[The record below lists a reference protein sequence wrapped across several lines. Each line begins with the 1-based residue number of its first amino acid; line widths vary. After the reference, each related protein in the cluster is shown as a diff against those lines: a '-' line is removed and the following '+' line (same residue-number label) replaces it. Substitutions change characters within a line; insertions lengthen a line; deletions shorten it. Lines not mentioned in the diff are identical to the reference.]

1 MIAILSPCHLVIPS
15 SSHPVNS
22 MSNIRLLTLI
32 SALTFVAVGITAPLV
47 SLYLQSLGADLQ
59 QISFIL
65 TSVVA
70 TSLIASYGWGR
81 LSDRLRRRKPL
92 LIAGLFI
99 LSLAFFFLSRAAN
112 PSYAWASRIFEGT
125 GSAAVST
132 LSLAMM
138 GDMLQNSAQR
148 GRQMGFYRGFASA
161 AFAVGSVCGG
171 WIADRTGITASLMLC
186 SGIYLLAALT
196 AFALQEKTLVADAAA
211 PNKNANGGVRP
222 SAPQERGAPR
232 LQSLAQ
238 GLPLLFLLGIVL
250 WIAAHTA
257 SASMWPN
264 YMASLGYTKTQ
275 NGLLWGFAALIEF
288 PAMWFSGMLSDRWG
302 RPALLTV
309 GGLGISLTNFG
320 YFALAGF
327 FPLLIVIQVMRG
339 IGFGSYTSNAMT
351 FATELGDPAQRGSR
365 SGLYNSISSAGSL
378 IGSLLGGTLA
388 QRLGFG
394 PLYALCATSALLA
407 GICFL
412 SLHRRR
418 QGVV

>member
-1 MIAILSPCHLVIPS
+1 MF
-15 SSHPVNS
+15 
-22 MSNIRLLTLI
+22 NIRLLTLI
-32 SALTFVAVGITAPLV
+32 SALTYVAVGITAPLV

-59 QISFIL
+59 QISLIL

-70 TSLIASYGWGR
+70 TSLIAATLWGR
-81 LSDRLRRRKPL
+81 LSDRLKRRKPI
-92 LIAGLFI
+92 LITGLFI
-99 LSLAFFFLSRAAN
+99 LALAFFFLSRAAN

-138 GDMLQNSAQR
+138 GDLLQSSPNR
-148 GRQMGFYRGFASA
+148 GRQMGLFRGLASA
-161 AFAVGSVCGG
+161 AFAIGSVSGG
-171 WIADRTGITASLMLC
+171 WLADHMGTTVSLTLCAS
-186 SGIYLLAALT
+186 IYLLAALV
-196 AFALQEKTLVADAAA
+196 AFALQEKPPAA
-211 PNKNANGGVRP
+211 KT
-222 SAPQERGAPR
+222 APQPKLPAPA
-232 LQSLAQ
+232 QSSPASKGSIPQPTVINSKGTSGLMDLTQ
-238 GLPLLFLLGIVL
+238 GLPLLFLIGIVL

-264 YMASLGYTKTQ
+264 YMTSLGYTKTQ

-327 FPLLIVIQVMRG
+327 FPVLLGIQIMRG

-351 FATELGDPAQRGSR
+351 FAAELGDPEQRGSR

-378 IGSLLGGTLA
+378 IGSLLGGTVA
-388 QRLGFG
+388 QRFGFG
-394 PLYALCATSALLA
+394 LLYAACATFALLA
-407 GICFL
+407 SLCFI
-412 SLHRRR
+412 SLHRLKK
-418 QGVV
+418 GMV